1 MSSKAGKERLLQL
14 LDYVQHIVRL
24 PERARFSVKDSG
36 SFVYLQENLHDRIGV
51 QLDVRD
57 DQGPVWLKVV
67 RLQRIDPPELPEE
80 LRPWIT
86 MMKNPLREPKVAA
99 ELTQTVTEKEGHKL
113 VDKGLVDPEEVK
125 KLRKRSPDKEKLV
138 QVRRRLQK
146 DGALSE
152 AIGQYL
158 TGPWRRWAEMEKPRR
173 ASMKIYNDFFKL
185 HQALQAGAV
194 AAPVEVIWGIGVAV
208 WKTGRGTIKH
218 PLIEVLVE
226 IDVDPK
232 TNEILVRRRA
242 ADPQLFI
249 KQFLSLDS
257 PGLVKL
263 QEEGRVYFEKFR
275 RGQDP
280 REFSPFNRDTF
291 EPLLR
296 LATTLLSSSAQ
307 YYPDVADDPKGPELP
322 APTETLQITDTWAIY
337 ARPRSDNLFFEDIER
352 LKRIVEDSDFE
363 SLQTAARQFVAD
375 PSDQPTYQPQR
386 IDLLGKPRGKVAE
399 NKAREQPVDDFDLFF
414 PKEYNDAQ
422 VKIIHELERSDGVVV
437 QGPPGTGKTHTIAN
451 IICHYLATGR
461 RVLVTSQGEPAL
473 KVLRQFIPE
482 EIRRLTISLLTKDQE
497 GLQQLETA
505 VTLLANEVTRIVP
518 EQIEKQIIDSEQKL
532 RDLRAQLDKN
542 EQAVRDIAERQLT
555 PRQHEL
561 FGDSPCSPSELAQNL
576 AGDRSQHEW
585 LPDTPGLDPAF
596 EPQFTAA
603 DVAAAGQARRR
614 LGADLQYLSSKL
626 PTIKNLPDNS
636 KLQEIHQRIIDADQN
651 DPHAQDPDFPKLS
664 VLAEDAR
671 ERATALIDDLK
682 LLVEIHDLVASYPWL
697 AQLFQTWLE
706 LGFDS
711 PATKP
716 FDELVPGLEGVAD
729 RVPVFETRPVS
740 MPDLGEHVDAI
751 VAAVER
757 AARERRPF
765 GTLAIGATQPKKLFA
780 EITVDG
786 EPPANAEGWQHVEA
800 YLKLCDDAY
809 AIAGSWNAIAQ
820 QFALPLVDEAGAT
833 AARSLAEHFD
843 L

>member
-1 MSSKAGKERLLQL
+1 
-14 LDYVQHIVRL
+14 
-24 PERARFSVKDSG
+24 
-36 SFVYLQENLHDRIGV
+36 
-51 QLDVRD
+51 
-57 DQGPVWLKVV
+57 
-67 RLQRIDPPELPEE
+67 
-80 LRPWIT
+80 
-86 MMKNPLREPKVAA
+86 
-99 ELTQTVTEKEGHKL
+99 
-113 VDKGLVDPEEVK
+113 
-125 KLRKRSPDKEKLV
+125 
-138 QVRRRLQK
+138 
-146 DGALSE
+146 
-152 AIGQYL
+152 
-158 TGPWRRWAEMEKPRR
+158 
-173 ASMKIYNDFFKL
+173 
-185 HQALQAGAV
+185 
-194 AAPVEVIWGIGVAV
+194 
-208 WKTGRGTIKH
+208 
-218 PLIEVLVE
+218 
-226 IDVDPK
+226 
-232 TNEILVRRRA
+232 
-242 ADPQLFI
+242 
-249 KQFLSLDS
+249 
-257 PGLVKL
+257 
-263 QEEGRVYFEKFR
+263 
-275 RGQDP
+275 
-280 REFSPFNRDTF
+280 
-291 EPLLR
+291 
-296 LATTLLSSSAQ
+296 
-307 YYPDVADDPKGPELP
+307 

-671 ERATALIDDLK
+671 ERATALIDD
-682 LLVEIHDLVASYPWL
+682 PWL
-697 AQLFQTWLE
+697 RPIPGSRSCSRPGSSSASTHRRQSRSTSWCPASKAWPIGSRSSKPGRFRCLTSESTWTRSWRPSNALPGSVARSAPWRSGRHSRRSCLPRSRSTVSRRPTPKAGNMSRPTSSSVTMPTQLRAAGTP
-706 LGFDS
+706 S
-711 PATKP
+711 PSSS
-716 FDELVPGLEGVAD
+716 
-729 RVPVFETRPVS
+729 RYRWSTRP
-740 MPDLGEHVDAI
+740 
-751 VAAVER
+751 
-757 AARERRPF
+757 
-765 GTLAIGATQPKKLFA
+765 
-780 EITVDG
+780 
-786 EPPANAEGWQHVEA
+786 
-800 YLKLCDDAY
+800 
-809 AIAGSWNAIAQ
+809 AQ
-820 QFALPLVDEAGAT
+820 QPPG
-833 AARSLAEHFD
+833 RSPSTST
-843 L
+843 